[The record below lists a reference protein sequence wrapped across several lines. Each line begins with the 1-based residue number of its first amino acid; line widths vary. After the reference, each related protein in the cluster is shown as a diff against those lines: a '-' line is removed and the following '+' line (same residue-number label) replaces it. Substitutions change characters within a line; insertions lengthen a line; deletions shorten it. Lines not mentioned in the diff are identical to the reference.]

1 MQESINYFFLLIGRV
16 KNIRWDLSSKNF
28 ILVSKSLIFYNAR
41 NDSTKLNKFLLKLSN
56 QSHIKKTINKIIT
69 PWYSIPL
76 IDRWLLGQIIPPML
90 FAISAFT
97 VISLSVG
104 VMFDLI
110 RKVVEY
116 GLPLF
121 LALKVIFF
129 SLPSFLVLSFPMAVL
144 LSTLLAYG
152 KLSSNSEL
160 LALKSLGI
168 KTSRIISPA
177 IALSIFMT
185 GLTFYFNDNLV
196 PASNKLAEVT
206 LRAGIGSSFSGEQ
219 GKDNIMFSRYGSR
232 INSSNKKP
240 TKINTYLTHIF
251 YASWYENNIMEGV
264 TVLDFSREDFQQI
277 LKAKNGKFDKK
288 SSSWIFS
295 DGSIVSIDP
304 SGQTTNIQFKE
315 YTYPFVE
322 GPMELAKVPK
332 DANEMTLKQAIQAEK
347 IYEKTGNIKEVRRI
361 KVRIQEKFTLP
372 FACLVFGL
380 IGSSLGSKSNLRSS
394 KSQGFGLSVILILIY
409 YVMSFLFSSLGVKG
423 ILPPIFAAW
432 LPVLIS
438 LGGGIYLLRK
448 SSSF

>member
-1 MQESINYFFLLIGRV
+1 M
-16 KNIRWDLSSKNF
+16 
-28 ILVSKSLIFYNAR
+28 
-41 NDSTKLNKFLLKLSN
+41 KLSN
-56 QSHIKKTINKIIT
+56 KSLVKSTINKIIS
-69 PWYSIPL
+69 PWYAVPL

-110 RKVVEY
+110 RKIVEY

-121 LALKVIFF
+121 LALKVLFF

-152 KLSSNSEL
+152 KLSNNSEL

-196 PASNKLAEVT
+196 PKSNKLAETT
-206 LRAGIGSSFSGEQ
+206 LRAGIGSSFSEEK
-219 GKDNIMFSRYGSR
+219 GKENIMFSRYGSR
-232 INSSNKKP
+232 INSETKKP
-240 TKINTYLTHIF
+240 TKNNSKLTHIF
-251 YASWYENNIMEGV
+251 YSQWYENKIMKNV

-277 LKAKNGKFDKK
+277 LKAKTGRFDKK

-295 DGSIVSIDP
+295 EGSIVSIN
-304 SGQTTNIQFKE
+304 SGGQTTNIQFKE

-347 IYEKTGNIKEVRRI
+347 IYKKTGNLKEVRRI

-409 YVMSFLFSSLGVKG
+409 YVMSFIFSSFGVKG

-448 SSSF
+448 SSSL

>member
-1 MQESINYFFLLIGRV
+1 MKLL
-16 KNIRWDLSSKNF
+16 NQ
-28 ILVSKSLIFYNAR
+28 
-41 NDSTKLNKFLLKLSN
+41 LL
-56 QSHIKKTINKIIT
+56 IKKTINKIIT

-76 IDRWLLGQIIPPML
+76 IDRWLLGQIIPPMI

-110 RKVVEY
+110 RKIVEF

-121 LALKVIFF
+121 LALKVLFF

-196 PASNKLAEVT
+196 PASNKMAETT

-232 INSSNKKP
+232 INASNKKP
-240 TKINTYLTHIF
+240 TKINTFLTHIF
-251 YASWYENNIMEGV
+251 YASWYENNIMKGV

-277 LKAKNGKFDKK
+277 LKAKTGRFDKK
-288 SSSWIFS
+288 NSSWIFNE
-295 DGSIVSIDP
+295 GSIVSIAP

-332 DANEMTLKQAIQAEK
+332 DATEMTLKQAIQAEK
-347 IYEKTGNIKEVRRI
+347 IYKKTGNLKEVRRI

-394 KSQGFGLSVILILIY
+394 KSQGFGLSVVLILIY
-409 YVMSFLFSSLGVKG
+409 YVMSFIFSSFGVKG

-438 LGGGIYLLRK
+438 LGGGIYLFRK
-448 SSSF
+448 SNSF

>member
-1 MQESINYFFLLIGRV
+1 
-16 KNIRWDLSSKNF
+16 
-28 ILVSKSLIFYNAR
+28 
-41 NDSTKLNKFLLKLSN
+41 LKLSN
-56 QSHIKKTINKIIT
+56 QSLIKKTINKIIS
-69 PWYSIPL
+69 PWYLLPL
-76 IDRWLLGQIIPPML
+76 LDRWVLGQIIPPMI

-110 RKVVEY
+110 RKIVEF

-121 LALKVIFF
+121 LALKVLFF

-196 PASNKLAEVT
+196 PASNRLAETT
-206 LRAGIGSSFSGEQ
+206 LRAGIGSSFSAEQ

-240 TKINTYLTHIF
+240 TKTNTYLTHIF

-277 LKAKNGKFDKK
+277 LKAKNGVFDKK

-295 DGSIVSIDP
+295 DGNIVSIDP
-304 SGQTTNIQFKE
+304 SGQTTNIQFQE

-347 IYEKTGNIKEVRRI
+347 IYEKTGNLKEFRRI
-361 KVRIQEKFTLP
+361 RVRIQEKFTLP

-409 YVMSFLFSSLGVKG
+409 YVMSFIFSSFGVKG
-423 ILPPIFAAW
+423 IIQPIIAAW

>member
-1 MQESINYFFLLIGRV
+1 
-16 KNIRWDLSSKNF
+16 
-28 ILVSKSLIFYNAR
+28 
-41 NDSTKLNKFLLKLSN
+41 LKLSN
-56 QSHIKKTINKIIT
+56 QSLFKKTVNNLIS
-69 PWYSIPL
+69 PWYLLPL
-76 IDRWLLGQIIPPML
+76 IARWLLGQIISPMI

-110 RKVVEY
+110 RKIVEF

-121 LALKVIFF
+121 LALKVLFF

-196 PASNKLAEVT
+196 PASNKLAETT
-206 LRAGIGSSFSGEQ
+206 LRSGIGSSFSGER

-232 INSSNKKP
+232 INASNKKP

-251 YASWYENNIMEGV
+251 YASWYEKNIMKGV

-277 LKAKNGKFDKK
+277 LKANTARFNKKN
-288 SSSWIFS
+288 SSWIFS
-295 DGSIVSIDP
+295 EGSIISIAP
-304 SGQTTNIQFKE
+304 SGETTNIKFKE

-322 GPMELAKVPK
+322 GPLELAKVPK
-332 DANEMTLKQAIQAEK
+332 DANEMTLKQALNAEK
-347 IYEKTGNIKEVRRI
+347 LYKKTGNLKEVRRLQ
-361 KVRIQEKFTLP
+361 VRIQEKFTLP
-372 FACLVFGL
+372 CACIVFGL

-409 YVMSFLFSSLGVKG
+409 YVMSFVFSSFGVKG
-423 ILPPIFAAW
+423 LLSPIFAAW
-432 LPVLIS
+432 LPVFLS
-438 LGGGIYLLRK
+438 LGGGIYFLKK
-448 SSSF
+448 SSSL